1 MTDSRHITQI
11 ENAYYYVNPP
21 ESASITR
28 VDEPPLHMFI
38 QKILH
43 QDLQKANEDKIL
55 RLMRKIDW
63 DNEEL
68 CGLCVQWLAAG
79 WRAKHTGRRCLA
91 RLVAG
96 LAPWQDAVGSR
107 VIDAVLEDLRI
118 TLEHPHPRH
127 NQRRIAMAR
136 YLGELYNYKLVD
148 SRDIFNALYS
158 FITFGVSMDHA
169 VESTFDPPESAFRI
183 RLVCVL
189 LETCGAYFNSG
200 SSKKKLDYFLI
211 FFQNYYWYKR
221 TDPLWTE
228 ENPFPIYVSNI
239 YHECLSSLRPK
250 LVVFKSWQECKT
262 AVEELKQTLY
272 PFLDKEDAEY
282 EATSE
287 SDLQNG
293 LETIVETDDEVTSDH
308 RMTSNSSD
316 EEDITEAE
324 DMPTIDNMQDGERP
338 PVKEVLYFFNIFY
351 CNELSGLFI

>member
-1 MTDSRHITQI
+1 M
-11 ENAYYYVNPP
+11 NPP
-21 ESASITR
+21 ESTSLTR
-28 VDEPPLHMFI
+28 IEEPPLHTFI

-43 QDLQKANEDKIL
+43 QDLQKTNEDKIL
-55 RLMRKIDW
+55 RLMRKVDW
-63 DNEEL
+63 ENEEL
-68 CGLCVQWLAAG
+68 STACVQWLAAG
-79 WRAKHTGRRCLA
+79 WRSKHTGRRCLA

-96 LAPWQDAVGSR
+96 LASWQEVVGSR
-107 VIDAVLEDLRI
+107 VVDAVLEDLRI

-158 FITFGVSMDHA
+158 FITFGVSMDHS
-169 VESTFDPPESAFRI
+169 VESQLDPPDSAFRI

-211 FFQNYYWYKR
+211 FFQNYYWYKH
-221 TDPLWTE
+221 TDPFWTE

-250 LVVFKSWQECKT
+250 LALFKSWQECKN

-272 PFLDKEDAEY
+272 PFLDKEDVDDENIN
-282 EATSE
+282 EDSQ
-287 SDLQNG
+287 SNG

-324 DMPTIDNMQDGERP
+324 DIPTVDIQETERP
-338 PVKEVLYFFNIFY
+338 PVKEVIIINSYIK
-351 CNELSGLFI
+351 

>member
-1 MTDSRHITQI
+1 
-11 ENAYYYVNPP
+11 
-21 ESASITR
+21 
-28 VDEPPLHMFI
+28 MFI

-43 QDLQKANEDKIL
+43 QDLQKTNEDKIL

-96 LAPWQDAVGSR
+96 LAPWQDVVGSR

-169 VESTFDPPESAFRI
+169 VESTLDPPDSAFRI

-221 TDPLWTE
+221 TDPLWTDE
-228 ENPFPIYVSNI
+228 VPFPIYVSNI

-250 LVVFKSWQECKT
+250 LVTFKSWPECKT

-287 SDLQNG
+287 DLQNG

-316 EEDITEAE
+316 EEDNTEAE
-324 DMPTIDNMQDGERP
+324 DIPIIDNMQDTERP
-338 PVKEVLYFFNIFY
+338 PVKEVKMLTLFTEVVRKEKES
-351 CNELSGLFI
+351 ELSLL